1 MWSYTKGTMLTVK
14 ITGNILGGVIESL
27 AYIEYI
33 EDVLFFYVTI
43 PVEICKW
50 CDFRTVFIIKWID

>member
-43 PVEICKW
+43 PVEICK
-50 CDFRTVFIIKWID
+50 